1 MEVVEEEAVVADVSG
16 EHVLVVIGERRAQAC
31 EHCGLCLRRPDGSYQ
46 LEAVTEVPVQ
56 PGDRVVIALEQPG
69 AVRLT
74 AFVFLVPAA
83 ALVLG
88 LVLGAH
94 VAGNVPRQW
103 RDFLQAAF
111 GLAAAGIAFFGLS
124 LYDRSV
130 RARQRRRPPR
140 VVRVAVEPTA
150 KSPTE

>member
-1 MEVVEEEAVVADVSG
+1 
-16 EHVLVVIGERRAQAC
+16 
-31 EHCGLCLRRPDGSYQ
+31 
-46 LEAVTEVPVQ
+46 
-56 PGDRVVIALEQPG
+56 
-69 AVRLT
+69 LT

-94 VAGNVPRQW
+94 LARNEPRW
-103 RDFLQAAF
+103 RDFVQAAF

-124 LYDRSV
+124 LYDRSL

-140 VVRVAVEPTA
+140 VVRVAVAPTA
-150 KSPTE
+150 ESPPD

>member
-16 EHVLVVIGERRAQAC
+16 EHVLVIIGERRAEAC

-94 VAGNVPRQW
+94 LARNEPRW
-103 RDFLQAAF
+103 RDFVQAAF

-124 LYDRSV
+124 RYDRAL

-150 KSPTE
+150 ESPTG